1 MSKVFS
7 RLKKKKKNVKPNH
20 LAIEFPRFFS
30 TSSPLSWLLVF
41 DIFSTPPPS
50 PHATP
55 HTPSIWD
62 LRVDYVSDNNYL
74 LFVCLVDTC
83 NNIKSKAIAQQM
95 HSF

>member
-41 DIFSTPPPS
+41 DIFSTPPPHPPPS

-55 HTPSIWD
+55 HTPSI
-62 LRVDYVSDNNYL
+62 
-74 LFVCLVDTC
+74 
-83 NNIKSKAIAQQM
+83 
-95 HSF
+95 